1 MAIWAIKSAP
11 ATLSHGNFFKMTRKN
26 STDSSV
32 SSKPVRKR
40 IRDNHN
46 ELERNRRNNQKA
58 HLEALRMALPFQD
71 MDEKASM
78 VSIFIRAREYIGML
92 EQRIIELQTGETPVM
107 GYSGGERD
115 IPTPSPSIPS
125 SITSRSSRLPSIL
138 NPQNEG
144 PSIPSLATFKGRE
157 RELSVNP
164 DHVQVHHGI
173 SFYNP
178 GFMPS
183 STSSTSP
190 AIETGSLLASPGGG
204 QRLSSPLNNDM
215 HVNADILFNFV
226 SDNFI
231 KNGNTQRISSD
242 SEKDFMKML
251 SNRRG
256 SSLLMPVEG
265 ETVMFQ
271 KRDSL
276 SALFS
281 GLLPD
286 FIDSSALNGNEINC
300 HKCQRGM
307 CNMIMIDCD
316 RCHKWYHIKCAHI
329 DSDSIPTN
337 WNCCQ

>member
-1 MAIWAIKSAP
+1 
-11 ATLSHGNFFKMTRKN
+11 
-26 STDSSV
+26 
-32 SSKPVRKR
+32 
-40 IRDNHN
+40 
-46 ELERNRRNNQKA
+46 
-58 HLEALRMALPFQD
+58 
-71 MDEKASM
+71 
-78 VSIFIRAREYIGML
+78 
-92 EQRIIELQTGETPVM
+92 
-107 GYSGGERD
+107 
-115 IPTPSPSIPS
+115 
-125 SITSRSSRLPSIL
+125 
-138 NPQNEG
+138 
-144 PSIPSLATFKGRE
+144 
-157 RELSVNP
+157 
-164 DHVQVHHGI
+164 
-173 SFYNP
+173 
-178 GFMPS
+178 
-183 STSSTSP
+183 
-190 AIETGSLLASPGGG
+190 
-204 QRLSSPLNNDM
+204 M